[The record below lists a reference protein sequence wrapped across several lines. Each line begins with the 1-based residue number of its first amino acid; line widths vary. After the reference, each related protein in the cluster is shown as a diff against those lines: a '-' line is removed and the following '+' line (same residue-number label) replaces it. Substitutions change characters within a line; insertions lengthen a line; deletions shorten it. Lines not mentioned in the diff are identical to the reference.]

1 MYRGVAIWNYAGDAV
16 ENAQRFAD
24 AGFDAISWNGPL
36 FVDRYTDDDR
46 ARVAEYLKRS
56 GQYLTMHN
64 LVPSPYDPQ
73 EIASARKAWRILA
86 DWHDKY
92 HLLHGMTFD
101 FWHPHD
107 DQLPLYREC
116 LEIFR
121 GKGVFLACEDTPLNA
136 RTMEKFAK
144 YLTPEDDVGILI
156 DLGHMNVRQWM
167 NERHEPED
175 FLQVFQQLPMK
186 VRELHLHD
194 NKGRKDEHREVGYG
208 NLPMRAVVDA
218 AKAIGFDGI
227 VTVEVTN
234 SQGWSL
240 DEHIRHAI
248 ETSQSF
254 FSLL

>member
-1 MYRGVAIWNYAGDAV
+1 
-16 ENAQRFAD
+16 
-24 AGFDAISWNGPL
+24 
-36 FVDRYTDDDR
+36 
-46 ARVAEYLKRS
+46 
-56 GQYLTMHN
+56 
-64 LVPSPYDPQ
+64 
-73 EIASARKAWRILA
+73 
-86 DWHDKY
+86 
-92 HLLHGMTFD
+92 
-101 FWHPHD
+101 
-107 DQLPLYREC
+107 
-116 LEIFR
+116 
-121 GKGVFLACEDTPLNA
+121 
-136 RTMEKFAK
+136 
-144 YLTPEDDVGILI
+144 
-156 DLGHMNVRQWM
+156 
-167 NERHEPED
+167 
-175 FLQVFQQLPMK
+175 MK